1 MPPVLIEANQFNME
15 SPQAMT
21 QSPTEAI
28 SLLRSQSL
36 ATVVQLE
43 VERLIL
49 SGEFNP
55 NDKLGEAAIAERL
68 NVSRGPVREAFRAL
82 SQEGLVRIEK
92 NRGVSVRQLSVE
104 EADEIY
110 EMRAGLDEM
119 IGRLAAQRIT
129 TEQVE
134 QLHALIRTM
143 EEAAHKRD
151 VNTYYPL
158 NFKFHD
164 LLASFTG
171 NQTLL
176 NTYRRVVKELHLFR
190 RQTLAQ
196 SQDSFPISIREHKE
210 IVEALGKHDGKRA
223 ARLLFEHATESQTRL
238 HGIVD
243 HRATAHG
250 GKHQK
255 EA

>member
-1 MPPVLIEANQFNME
+1 MTP
-15 SPQAMT
+15 SP
-21 QSPTEAI
+21 SEAI
-28 SLLRSQSL
+28 SLLRNQSL

-55 NDKLGEAAIAERL
+55 SDRLGEDAIAKRL

-92 NRGVSVRQLSVE
+92 NRGVSVRQVSVE

-110 EMRAGLDEM
+110 ELRAGLDEM
-119 IGRLAAQRIT
+119 IGRLAAQRATKDQIG
-129 TEQVE
+129 
-134 QLHALIRTM
+134 QLQELVHSM
-143 EEAAHKRD
+143 EEAARKRD
-151 VNTYYPL
+151 VDTYYPL
-158 NFKFHD
+158 NFRFHD

-171 NQTLL
+171 NRTLH

-196 SQDSFPISIREHKE
+196 SQDSFPISVREHAE
-210 IVEALGKHDGKRA
+210 IVDALARRDGA
-223 ARLLFEHATESQTRL
+223 TAGRLLYAHVTESQERL
-238 HGIVD
+238 HDIVD
-243 HRATAHG
+243 QKKATRSAS
-250 GKHQK
+250 QPQ
-255 EA
+255 ESS